1 MDKIERGELDTNLG
15 EDIGDKG
22 SVQQDKGEKKRMKII
37 EIEREDPIMNEIKQ
51 LLPEVGKDLSEEEA
65 TKLLG
70 KIINRIKLPDHGV
83 EETSVKDTPVL
94 RFNLLVDGE
103 KLTFEISPCI
113 CQRGAY
119 YFDAV
124 GGDNLNKAIELE
136 LKAKGNL

>member
-1 MDKIERGELDTNLG
+1 
-15 EDIGDKG
+15 
-22 SVQQDKGEKKRMKII
+22 MKII

-113 CQRGAY
+113 R
-119 YFDAV
+119 
-124 GGDNLNKAIELE
+124 
-136 LKAKGNL
+136 